1 MLLQL
6 TEVPPADS
14 TFVCHIPRLLLA
26 EHAHAGCIGRS
37 ALLNS
42 YYIVTRN
49 FTSRESVLEVIPTRL
64 G

>member
-1 MLLQL
+1 MLLRL

-14 TFVCHIPRLLLA
+14 TFVCHISRLFIA
-26 EHAHAGCIGRS
+26 ELAHADCISRS

-42 YYIVTRN
+42 YYIVTRK
-49 FTSRESVLEVIPTRL
+49 FTSRESVLEDIPTKL